1 MKFGTTQTSRIDSGS
16 NRNNASRKL
25 GSSFQNAHSTLAK
38 ISRRRISAACARVGA
53 LESGFTV
60 EPCATINSVPFGL
73 RSTLTILPQRT
84 RRAQRSGS
92 PNSLRDLW
100 ASVVNLWFVK
110 FRTYKN
116 TDLRVSEVGF
126 GLWTISTGWWG
137 NFTEGEAIALMHKA
151 FDLGITLFDAA
162 DTYGNGLSEELIAK
176 AFPNQRDEIVIAT
189 KVGYDFV
196 HHGEARGRGQREIPQ
211 DSSPEAITRAT
222 EAALKRLK
230 TDRIDLLQLHNIRME
245 QVSDDALW
253 KTLEKLKAEGK
264 VRYYG
269 IALGPAIGWLYEG
282 VNSICERDLTSVQH
296 IYNMLEQHPW
306 RAFHD
311 AATDAGKNTMF
322 LIRVTHSSG
331 MLEGKYTSETKFPPT
346 DHRSHR
352 PRSWLLNG
360 VKKVDQLRL
369 LENAER
375 TLGQAALQWLLADD
389 RVASTLPNIYN
400 EEQLVEFA
408 KAPDTAPLTSDD
420 MVKIEELYSANFGLE
435 EEPPKFKG
443 TMELP
448 KETAAV

>member
-1 MKFGTTQTSRIDSGS
+1 M
-16 NRNNASRKL
+16 
-25 GSSFQNAHSTLAK
+25 
-38 ISRRRISAACARVGA
+38 
-53 LESGFTV
+53 
-60 EPCATINSVPFGL
+60 
-73 RSTLTILPQRT
+73 
-84 RRAQRSGS
+84 
-92 PNSLRDLW
+92 
-100 ASVVNLWFVK
+100 VNLSFVK

-116 TDLRVSEVGF
+116 TDLTVSEVGF

-151 FDLGITLFDAA
+151 FDLGVTLFDAA

-176 AFPNQRDEIVIAT
+176 AFPNRRDDVVIAT

-211 DSSPEAITRAT
+211 DFSPEAITGAT
-222 EAALKRLK
+222 DAALKRLK

-245 QVSDDALW
+245 QVYDDALW
-253 KTLEKLKAEGK
+253 KTLEKLKSEGK
-264 VRYYG
+264 IRYYG
-269 IALGPAIGWLYEG
+269 IALGPAIGWLYEA
-282 VNSICERDLTSVQH
+282 VNCIRERELTSVQH
-296 IYNMLEQHPW
+296 IYNMLEQHPG

-311 AATDAGKNTMF
+311 TATETGKDTMF

-331 MLEGKYTSETKFPPT
+331 MLEGKYTAETKFPPT

-360 VKKVDQLRL
+360 VKKVAQLRF
-369 LENAER
+369 LENSER

-408 KAPDTAPLTSDD
+408 KAPDTSPLTSDD
-420 MVKIEELYSANFGLE
+420 MAKIEELYSVSFGIE

-448 KETAAV
+448 QETAA